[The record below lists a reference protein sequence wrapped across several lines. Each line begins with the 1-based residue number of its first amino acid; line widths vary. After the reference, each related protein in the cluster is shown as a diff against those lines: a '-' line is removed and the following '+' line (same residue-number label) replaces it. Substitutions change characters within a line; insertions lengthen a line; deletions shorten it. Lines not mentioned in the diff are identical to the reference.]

1 MSKSRKLPEDTPVEQ
16 CIIAYEKD
24 PGFEVIKGIKEH
36 GRICK
41 RLSACTCVRAEQGD
55 KREACFDWVKV

>member
-1 MSKSRKLPEDTPVEQ
+1 MAKKHELEPPLEEHVLIWKSEPG
-16 CIIAYEKD
+16 YE
-24 PGFEVIKGIKEH
+24 VAKGIKEH
-36 GRICK
+36 SRICK